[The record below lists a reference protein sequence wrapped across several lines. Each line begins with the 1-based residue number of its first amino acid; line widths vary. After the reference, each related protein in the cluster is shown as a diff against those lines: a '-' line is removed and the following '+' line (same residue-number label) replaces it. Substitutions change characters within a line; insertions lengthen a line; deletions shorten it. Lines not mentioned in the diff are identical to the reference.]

1 MNFEFSEEQNML
13 REQAQGFL
21 RDHCSTTVDRRI
33 LDGEESYDKAVSYTQ
48 LTLTTIYSV

>member
-21 RDHCSTTVDRRI
+21 NDKCPLTVVRRV
-33 LDGEESYDKAVSYTQ
+33 LAWPSSAGRA
-48 LTLTTIYSV
+48 

>member
-21 RDHCSTTVDRRI
+21 RDHCSTSVVRRV
-33 LDGEESYDKAVSYTQ
+33 LDGEESYDKDLWQKVAGMGWT
-48 LTLTTIYSV
+48 